1 MAVSLPSP
9 GDVVMHVHKRRKEV
23 SDRLARIEGH
33 VHGVKNMVET
43 EKTCPEILL
52 QIAAI
57 RAALNKVSKLILEDH
72 VESCLKEV
80 ASSGNTEQYVEE
92 LKEALSKLI

>member
-1 MAVSLPSP
+1 
-9 GDVVMHVHKRRKEV
+9 MHVQHKRRKEV

-33 VHGVKNMVET
+33 VRGLRKMVEE

-52 QIAAI
+52 QVIAI
-57 RAALNKVSKLILEDH
+57 RAALNKVSRIVLEDH
-72 VESCLKEV
+72 VETCLKDAA
-80 ASSGNTEQYVEE
+80 ASGETEQHLEE